1 VGNEATQV
9 GGVGW
14 ATWLEQVARLYMLLN
29 INYISCV
36 K

>member
-14 ATWLEQVARLYMLLN
+14 ATWFEQVARLYMLLN
-29 INYISCV
+29 IY
-36 K
+36 